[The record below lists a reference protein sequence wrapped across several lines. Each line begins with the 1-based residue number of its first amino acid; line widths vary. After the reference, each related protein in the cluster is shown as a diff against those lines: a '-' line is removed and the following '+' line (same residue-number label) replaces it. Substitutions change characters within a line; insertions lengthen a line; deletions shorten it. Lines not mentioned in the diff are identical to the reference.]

1 MPCVNADGT
10 LVSSA
15 TKILEAARTP
25 GTPAELAERS
35 RFPLY
40 RVHSALELADA
51 DIRRWMGVWA
61 TEVGLIVGTATA
73 RHGSVT
79 RCSLRRL
86 IPVPTIAT
94 PGSSATGAAATNHP
108 AIRPL

>member
-15 TKILEAARTP
+15 RKILEAARTP

-40 RVHSALELADA
+40 RVHSALRELADA
-51 DIRRWMGVWA
+51 GMVLEVDGRYRV
-61 TEVGLIVGTATA
+61 TEVGLDRLGTG
-73 RHGSVT
+73 H
-79 RCSLRRL
+79 
-86 IPVPTIAT
+86 
-94 PGSSATGAAATNHP
+94 
-108 AIRPL
+108 

>member
-15 TKILEAARTP
+15 KKILEAARAP

-40 RVHSALELADA
+40 RVHSALRELADA
-51 DIRRWMGVWA
+51 GMVLEADGRYQV
-61 TEVGLIVGTATA
+61 TEVGVD
-73 RHGSVT
+73 
-79 RCSLRRL
+79 RL
-86 IPVPTIAT
+86 
-94 PGSSATGAAATNHP
+94 AAGH
-108 AIRPL
+108 

>member
-40 RVHSALELADA
+40 RVHSALRELADA
-51 DIRRWMGVWA
+51 GMVLEVDGRYRV
-61 TEVGLIVGTATA
+61 TEAGLDRLGTD
-73 RHGSVT
+73 H
-79 RCSLRRL
+79 
-86 IPVPTIAT
+86 
-94 PGSSATGAAATNHP
+94 
-108 AIRPL
+108 